1 MTAIN
6 AGGGDWLDLPTTPI
20 PHRSARKPE
29 GLPWDRINEAY
40 VASGGQVD
48 AGVWPK
54 HGGKVQVVGNRA
66 LRHGIHTFV
75 EGEGDRDNT
84 LAQGTPKRPLGRPLL
99 SEADQ
104 RKVALRYR
112 KGESKR
118 GLADSLGVSL
128 SAIQTAL
135 RHAGEPIRTRA
146 EAQRV
151 RAGRES

>member
-1 MTAIN
+1 MTAN

-20 PHRSARKPE
+20 QHRGARKPE

-66 LRHGIHTFV
+66 MRHGIHTFV
-75 EGEGDRDNT
+75 EGEGGDRDNT
-84 LAQGTPKRPLGRPLL
+84 LAQGSPRRPLGRPLL

-112 KGESKR
+112 KGESVR
-118 GLADSLGVSL
+118 ALGESLGVSV

-135 RHAGEPIRTRA
+135 RHAGEPIRSRG
-146 EAQRV
+146 EAQRA
-151 RAGRES
+151 RAERES